1 MSRSTRMLEESVVAG
16 FVVSLVVLIAALAV
30 VFVARRVRRHELS
43 TGDVGGA
50 RGALVVVAVASA
62 AAVAALIV
70 IVSSFF
76 AVVPANTVA
85 VPVAFGSAGDPL
97 PSGIH
102 VVTPWTETTEFST
115 RVQELSMLRATDEGD
130 LDKDDSVDVIAKG
143 GGAMKV
149 DLTIRFTIDPTRVDL
164 VFREAGSLQVMKDR
178 FVRPSAR
185 DIARNV
191 FGRYTAEQGYST
203 ARAEIGAEI
212 TAELQKSLERHGILV
227 EQVNVRD
234 VLPEQQVLDSINN
247 ILQTR
252 NDALQA
258 QEDQIKQV
266 TEAETRRQVAEKDA
280 EAKKIAAQADADA
293 QLIAA
298 EAEAESNRK
307 VAESLTPEL
316 IELQKA
322 QACADAIS
330 NSNAQVISVCSPGQ
344 TGATGN
350 APTVIIDGRTTA
362 AGTG

>member
-1 MSRSTRMLEESVVAG
+1 MSGFILSVVFA
-16 FVVSLVVLIAALAV
+16 IAALAV
-30 VFVARRVRRHELS
+30 LLVAWKVRAHAKT
-43 TGDVGGA
+43 TGETTVVTRAGVVGGA
-50 RGALVVVAVASA
+50 AAVV
-62 AAVAALIV
+62 AAVAVVV
-70 IVSSFF
+70 IVGSFF

-85 VPVAFGSAGDPL
+85 VPVAFGRAGVPL
-97 PSGIH
+97 RSGIH

-130 LDKDDSVDVIAKG
+130 LGKDDSVDIIAKG

-149 DLTIRFTIDPTRVDL
+149 DLTIRFTVDPTQVDL
-164 VFREAGSLQVMKDR
+164 VFREAGSLDVVKDR
-178 FVRPSAR
+178 FVRPIAR

-191 FGRYTAEQGYST
+191 FGQFTAEEGYST

-212 TAELQKSLERHGILV
+212 TAGLQKALAVHGILV

-234 VLPEQQVLDSINN
+234 VLPEQQVLDSINK

-258 QEDQIKQV
+258 QEDQRKQV

-280 EAKKIAAQADADA
+280 EAKKISAQADADA
-293 QLIAA
+293 QLISAQ
-298 EAEAESNRK
+298 AEAESNRK

-322 QACADAIS
+322 QACADAIAKS
-330 NSNAQVISVCSPGQ
+330 GAQVISVCSPGQ
-344 TGATGN
+344 STSSAATS
-350 APTVIIDGRTTA
+350 PTVIIDGRTT
-362 AGTG
+362 GG

>member
-1 MSRSTRMLEESVVAG
+1 MSG
-16 FVVSLVVLIAALAV
+16 FILSLVLAIAALVAL
-30 VFVARRVRRHELS
+30 FVALKVRAHAKT
-43 TGDVGGA
+43 TGERNVVSIAGVVGGA
-50 RGALVVVAVASA
+50 AVVVAVV
-62 AAVAALIV
+62 AVVSIV
-70 IVSSFF
+70 ASFF

-85 VPVAFGSAGDPL
+85 VPVAFGSAGTPL
-97 PSGIH
+97 RSGIH

-130 LDKDDSVDVIAKG
+130 LSKDDSVDVIAKG

-149 DLTIRFTIDPTRVDL
+149 DLTIRFTIDQSAVDL
-164 VFREAGSLQVMKDR
+164 VFRKAGSLEVVKDR
-178 FVRPSAR
+178 FVRPIAR

-191 FGRYTAEQGYST
+191 FGQFTAEEGYST

-212 TAELQKSLERHGILV
+212 TAGLQKSLAVHGILV

-234 VLPEQQVLDSINN
+234 VLPEQQVLDSINK

-258 QEDQIKQV
+258 QEDQRKQV

-280 EAKKIAAQADADA
+280 EAKQISAQADADA

-322 QACADAIS
+322 QACADAIAKS
-330 NSNAQVISVCSPGQ
+330 AAQVISVCSPGQ
-344 TGATGN
+344 SASSS
-350 APTVIIDGRTTA
+350 ASPPTVIIDGRTTTP
-362 AGTG
+362 GG